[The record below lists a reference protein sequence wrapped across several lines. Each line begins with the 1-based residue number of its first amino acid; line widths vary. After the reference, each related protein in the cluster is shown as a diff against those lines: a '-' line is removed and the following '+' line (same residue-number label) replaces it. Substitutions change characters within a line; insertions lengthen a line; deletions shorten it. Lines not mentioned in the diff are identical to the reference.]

1 MSESKTGSRLAGKV
15 VIITGGG
22 HGFGEGIARKFA
34 QEGAKVLI
42 TDINED
48 DGQRVARDV
57 PDSISFFKADVT
69 SAEDWEELMDAA
81 QSRYGRIDCLINNA
95 GTTYRNKVRAADHT
109 TRPTLEVTEAEF
121 DRVFNVNVKG
131 IFLGTAAFMPRVIK
145 QGEGGVM
152 LNIASIGAVRPR
164 PGLVWYN
171 ASKGAV
177 CTATKGLAAEYGAH
191 QIRVNSV
198 CPLLSGTGLFESF
211 AGQADTPENRSKFTD
226 NVPLRRLCE
235 AADVADACLFL
246 ASDESK
252 FITGI
257 NLEVDGGRA
266 I

>member
-1 MSESKTGSRLAGKV
+1 MSDTKAGSRLAGKV

-22 HGFGEGIARKFA
+22 HGFGEGIANKFA

-42 TDINED
+42 TDINES
-48 DGQRVARDV
+48 DGQRVAQSA
-57 PDSISFFKADVT
+57 PGSISFFKADVT
-69 SAEDWEELMDAA
+69 SAEDWEKLMDAA
-81 QSRYGRIDCLINNA
+81 QSRYGRIDCLVNNA
-95 GTTYRNKVRAADHT
+95 GTTYRNK
-109 TRPTLEVTEAEF
+109 PTVEVTESEF

-152 LNIASIGAVRPR
+152 LNISSIGALRPR

-177 CTATKGLAAEYGAH
+177 CN
-191 QIRVNSV
+191 V
-198 CPLLSGTGLFESF
+198 SGGFESF
-211 AGQADTPENRSKFTD
+211 IGMKDTPENRQKFIG
-226 NVPLRRLCE
+226 NVPLQRLGE
-235 AADVADACLFL
+235 IEDVVDASVFL
-246 ASDESK
+246 VSDESK
-252 FITGI
+252 FITGV

>member
-1 MSESKTGSRLAGKV
+1 MSDAKTGSRLAGKV
-15 VIITGGG
+15 TIITGGG

-42 TDINED
+42 TDINEN
-48 DGQRVARDV
+48 DGQRVAQDV
-57 PDSISFFKADVT
+57 PGSISFFKADVT
-69 SAEDWEELMDAA
+69 SAEDWEKLMDAA
-81 QSRYGRIDCLINNA
+81 QS
-95 GTTYRNKVRAADHT
+95 
-109 TRPTLEVTEAEF
+109 
-121 DRVFNVNVKG
+121 RVFNVNVKG

-152 LNIASIGAVRPR
+152 LNIASIGA
-164 PGLVWYN
+164 
-171 ASKGAV
+171 
-177 CTATKGLAAEYGAH
+177 ATKGLAAEYGAH
-191 QIRVNSV
+191 HIRVNSV

-211 AGQADTPENRSKFTD
+211 AGQADTPENRLKFID
-226 NVPLRRLCE
+226 NVPLKRLCE
-235 AADVADACLFL
+235 VSDVADTCLFL

>member
-1 MSESKTGSRLAGKV
+1 MSDKSIGSRLAGKV
-15 VIITGGG
+15 AIITGGG
-22 HGFGEGIARKFA
+22 HGFGEGIARRFA

-42 TDINED
+42 TDINET
-48 DGQRVARDV
+48 DGQRVAQEV
-57 PDSISFFKADVT
+57 PESISFFKADAT
-69 SAEDWEELMDAA
+69 SAEDWDKLMDAA
-81 QSRYGRIDCLINNA
+81 QARYGRIDCLINNA
-95 GTTYRNKVRAADHT
+95 GTTYRNK
-109 TRPTLEVTEAEF
+109 PTLEVTEAEF

-211 AGQADTPENRSKFTD
+211 AGHADTPENRLKFTD
-226 NVPLRRLCE
+226 NVPLKRLCE
-235 AADVADACLFL
+235 ISDVADTCLFL

>member
-1 MSESKTGSRLAGKV
+1 MSESKTGPRLAGKV

-57 PDSISFFKADVT
+57 PDSISFFRADAT
-69 SAEDWEELMDAA
+69 SAEDWEKLMDAA

-95 GTTYRNKVRAADHT
+95 GTTYRNK
-109 TRPTLEVTEAEF
+109 PTLEVTETEF

-211 AGQADTPENRSKFTD
+211 AGQADTPENRSKFID
-226 NVPLRRLCE
+226 NVPLGRLCE